1 MASQITTGKD
11 VLSYCTKCKLNL
23 SHTIVAMKDEK
34 SIAKV
39 VCNTCKSTHSYKD
52 PSSSNANKTRTKST
66 AGTTKKTGVSKVVS
80 ISDLWMEK
88 LNKTTSKSQP
98 YTTDHK
104 YREGDVI
111 DHTKFG
117 PGIVQNVKA
126 TTMEVVFRHEIKTLV
141 HNKPS

>member
-23 SHTIVAMKDEK
+23 SHTIVAMKDAK

-39 VCNTCKSTHSYKD
+39 KCNTCQSLHAYKD
-52 PSSSNANKTRTKST
+52 PSNSSAGKTRTKKVTGLTPKTST
-66 AGTTKKTGVSKVVS
+66 KIVN

-98 YTTDHK
+98 YGIDQK
-104 YREGDVI
+104 YKEGDVI

-117 PGIVQNVKA
+117 PGIVQNVKSD
-126 TTMEVVFRHEIKTLV
+126 TIEVVFRHDIKTLV
-141 HNKPS
+141 HNKVL

>member
-39 VCNTCKSTHSYKD
+39 QCNTCKSTHSYKD
-52 PSSSNANKTRTKST
+52 PSVSTANKTRTKST
-66 AGTTKKTGVSKVVS
+66 ATKKTGNTKIIS
-80 ISDLWMEK
+80 ISDLWMEQ

-98 YTTDHK
+98 YTIDHK
-104 YREGDVI
+104 YKEGDVI
-111 DHTKFG
+111 DHSKFG
-117 PGIVQNVKA
+117 PGIVQSTKA

-141 HNKPS
+141 HNKPM

>member
-39 VCNTCKSTHSYKD
+39 QCNTCKSVHAYKD
-52 PSSSNANKTRTKST
+52 PSLSNANKTRTKKS
-66 AGTTKKTGVSKVVS
+66 ASASSKGNTKIIS

-98 YTTDHK
+98 YGIDQK
-104 YREGDVI
+104 YKEGDVI
-111 DHTKFG
+111 DHSKFG
-117 PGIVQNVKA
+117 PGIVQAVKA
-126 TTMEVVFRHEIKTLV
+126 NTIEVVFRHEIKTLI
-141 HNKPS
+141 HNKAL

>member
-23 SHTIVAMKDEK
+23 SHTIVAMKDAK

-39 VCNTCKSTHSYKD
+39 KCNTCQSLHAYKD
-52 PSSSNANKTRTKST
+52 PSSSSAGKTRTKKVTGLTPKTST
-66 AGTTKKTGVSKVVS
+66 KIIN

-98 YTTDHK
+98 YGIDQRYK
-104 YREGDVI
+104 EGDVI
-111 DHTKFG
+111 DHSKFG

-126 TTMEVVFRHEIKTLV
+126 QTIEVVFRHDIKTLV
-141 HNKPS
+141 HNKTL

>member
-39 VCNTCKSTHSYKD
+39 KCNTCQTLHAYKD
-52 PSSSNANKTRTKST
+52 PSTSSAGKTRSRKTSGLMAKS
-66 AGTTKKTGVSKVVS
+66 SSHVVN

-98 YTTDHK
+98 YGIDQK
-104 YREGDVI
+104 YKEGDVI
-111 DHTKFG
+111 DHIKFG
-117 PGIVQNVKA
+117 PGIVQSVKA
-126 TTMEVVFRHEIKTLV
+126 QTIEVVFRHDIKTLV
-141 HNKPS
+141 HNK

>member
-23 SHTIVAMKDEK
+23 LHTIVAMKDAK

-39 VCNTCKSTHSYKD
+39 KCNTCQSLHAYKD
-52 PSSSNANKTRTKST
+52 PSVSSAGKTRTKKVSGLTPKTST
-66 AGTTKKTGVSKVVS
+66 KIVN

-98 YTTDHK
+98 YGIDQK
-104 YREGDVI
+104 YKEGDVI
-111 DHTKFG
+111 DHSKFG

-126 TTMEVVFRHEIKTLV
+126 QTIEVVFRHDIKTLV
-141 HNKPS
+141 HNKAL